1 MKRIISI
8 LILSVFCLKIANAQ
22 YFQTGQDP
30 SQIKWRQI
38 NTSNFQVIY
47 PQEFEK
53 QAQRISYILEKVYD
67 YADYSLKF
75 HPRKVSVILH
85 TRTVNSNGLLAW
97 APKRIELFTTPN
109 QQIYAQDWLEQL
121 ALHEFRHLVQ
131 MDKIQSELPVL
142 VKILL
147 GEQAAAA
154 VTGIYLP
161 LWFLEGDAVVTE
173 TSLSNSGRG
182 RTASF
187 SMEHRAQLLEKGK
200 YSFDKAYL
208 GSYKDFVPDYY
219 QLGYWLV
226 AKNREKF
233 GADIWPNALQRIGHH
248 PFSITPFNSSLKT
261 TTGSSAKQ
269 LYSGTF
275 DELTQEWEKSLS
287 SRVIDSFT
295 IVSPAKKAY
304 TNYLYPEV
312 YHDSIIFAYRASI
325 NDIGRFVLIYPDKRE
340 QVIYTPG
347 SIFEESVSKTG
358 SLVIWA
364 ERRADLRWTHSD
376 RSVIQVLDID
386 SRKHYE
392 IKPEHKLFSPT
403 ISPDL
408 KSFAAVEIDEEN
420 NFFLSVFDLKSGARK
435 FQYKTTDNQYFF
447 TPAWDNEVRQLFFI
461 GLSSQGKCLAS
472 VDLQTRHFKK
482 LTDATFANLR
492 NPVNCSNRIIFSAD
506 FAGTDNLY
514 TLDLNSGKITQTASV
529 PFGADYPTYSKTANK
544 LYFCN
549 YTSNGYQI
557 ARTELESTNRNEP
570 INSIQLQTNHLADKL
585 ASQEKGIP
593 NFATS
598 DTTFFASKKY
608 SKLGH
613 LFNFHSWAPAYID
626 INSYEVKPGVS
637 FFSQNK
643 LGTAETSLGYEYNT
657 NDKVGKYKLS
667 FKYLGWFPEITTE
680 LSVGNEATN
689 YYLITNILNQ
699 QNQIIRQDTT
709 IERLTWK
716 EITAD
721 VNLRLPFNF
730 SKGKYLR
737 IFYPEIEYAMT
748 STSKPDSALKNLY
761 PGNYQ
766 ALSYRIYGYN
776 LLRQSGQN
784 IMPRWGQVLD
794 VIYRNTPLGQTDL
807 GTLAGVQTVLYIP
820 GFAKNDGFRIYQG
833 FQNKSFSNSQNNFA
847 NFIRSPRG
855 FYSYQNNKMYSL
867 SIDYKFPICYPDF
880 SVGKLAYIKRIK
892 STVFYDYGWISA
904 PTRNKDGVIYPN
916 SLKMDMKSVG
926 VELMSDLHFLR
937 FFAPMELGVRS
948 IYRPDYQDFQFNVLF
963 SVDFNGF

>member
-8 LILSVFCLKIANAQ
+8 LILSVFCLGIANAQ

-38 NTSNFQVIY
+38 NTLNFQVIY

-248 PFSITPFNSSLKT
+248 PFSITSFNSSLKT

-295 IVSPAKKAY
+295 IVSPTKKAY

-482 LTDATFANLR
+482 LTDTTFANLR
-492 NPVNCSNRIIFSAD
+492 NPLYCGNKVIFSAD

-514 TLDLNSGKITQTASV
+514 ALDLNSGKITQTVSV
-529 PFGADYPTYSKTANK
+529 PFGADYPTYSETTNK
-544 LYFCN
+544 LYFSN

-557 ARTELESTNRNEP
+557 ASIELKNTNGDKPIST
-570 INSIQLQTNHLADKL
+570 IQLQTNNLADKL

-593 NFATS
+593 NFSTS

-626 INSYEVKPGVS
+626 VNSYEVKPGVS

-689 YYLITNILNQ
+689 YYLITNILNP

-761 PGNYQ
+761 PRNYQ
-766 ALSYRIYGYN
+766 ALSYRIYCYN

-807 GTLAGVQTVLYIP
+807 GTLTGVQTVLYFP

-833 FQNKSFSNSQNNFA
+833 FQHKSFSDSRNNFA

-867 SIDYKFPICYPDF
+867 SVDYKFPICYPDF

-904 PTRNKDGVIYPN
+904 PTRNKDGVIFPN

-963 SVDFNGF
+963 SIDFNGF